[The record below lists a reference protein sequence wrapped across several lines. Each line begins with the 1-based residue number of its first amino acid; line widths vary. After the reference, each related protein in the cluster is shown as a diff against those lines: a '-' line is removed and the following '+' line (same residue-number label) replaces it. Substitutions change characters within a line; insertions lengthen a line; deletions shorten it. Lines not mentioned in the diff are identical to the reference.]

1 MLVSSNRPPPHHPH
15 APGHQHTFERLL
27 LRCDWSADGQQVTA
41 GSSDRSVYIWDAS
54 TRKLL
59 YKLPG
64 HNGSVNEAVFH
75 PKEPI
80 IGSCSSDKTIFL
92 GELMV

>member
-1 MLVSSNRPPPHHPH
+1 MRPVMHVQVT
-15 APGHQHTFERLL
+15 GG
-27 LRCDWSADGQQVTA
+27 SAD
-41 GSSDRSVYIWDAS
+41 RMVYVWEVAS
-54 TRKLL
+54 RRLM

-80 IGSCSSDKTIFL
+80 IASAGSDKQIYL
-92 GELMV
+92 GELAL